1 MKIYILTCGFLA
13 TFFYYFGVALQYTPS
28 RTDTEIAINNIWLC
42 SLFFDLKSGNKI
54 WMEFCRHDDG
64 TKIWQSLKDKDE
76 SFFVIEGNY
85 NQ

>member
-1 MKIYILTCGFLA
+1 MKIYILTCRILA

-28 RTDTEIAINNIWLC
+28 RSDTELAINNMWLC

-54 WMEFCRHDDG
+54 WMEFNRGDEE

-76 SFFVIEGNY
+76 SFFIVQHSNY
-85 NQ
+85 